1 MKETIINTTNET
13 RITAELEEV
22 QNRAKERT
30 IDLYDIKKAVESI
43 QKTMGIPK
51 KALEGCE
58 FDVNIHAQKFPSAYK
73 WAPSYTTFSVT
84 MKGGKWRLTDIR
96 RTDYWTGT
104 AKVHSHLTDE
114 AKQALIEKYERI
126 YDI

>member
-1 MKETIINTTNET
+1 
-13 RITAELEEV
+13 
-22 QNRAKERT
+22 
-30 IDLYDIKKAVESI
+30 
-43 QKTMGIPK
+43 MGIPK